1 LLPALL
7 ILLGLSLSWRLPAE
21 SVENPAA
28 IETNATPHFPV
39 TAFQVQGKYQLSTN
53 ILIPLFARYTGSN
66 VSVEQILHAAS
77 ALELAYVQQGYPNMN
92 IVASPKQS
100 KHGIVTLD
108 AFPGAMAQVV
118 VDGYR
123 YSVSTNGV
131 EVAINPPAML
141 PPAALPPTQ
150 PLDTPKNTS
159 ASTRTKDAGSRFTVD
174 KYQVLGN
181 TLLPPLA
188 ISEALT
194 NVPGAF
200 GTNVSIDRIQE
211 VVVHLGA
218 AYRERGYATIYVG
231 LPQQRLTNG
240 VVRIQV
246 IEGRLASIAVKG
258 NKYFSTDNVLR
269 SMPGLYTNMI
279 LNSLT
284 FQAQLN
290 QANANQDRQIYPVIE
305 PGPDPGTSD
314 LTLEVKDRLPL
325 HAKTELNNQSSPGT
339 PDLRVNSSAV
349 YNNLWQQEQSMGVQ
363 YSFSPEQFKGGPQW
377 NFYDLPS
384 VANYSTFY
392 RIPLGD
398 PDAIDDVIAANPGS
412 FGYSE
417 ATRKFNLPPS
427 SGQPDVTFFASRST
441 IDNGLV
447 TSPVA
452 NLYTSKST
460 NSDGSITPNS
470 ILNSYSASQVLTINN
485 DLGLRLNDPL
495 LATANFHSAFSG
507 GVDFKTYATTSTKT
521 NFYQLTTEII
531 DTLTGTAQTNYNNS
545 TDSPPLPPTYNRV
558 YYLPLSLRY
567 DCGWQD
573 SLGFGSFGLGIGGN
587 LWFRAL
593 SQSGTNILRQASAI
607 QAITLSSEST
617 GHWLVITPSFSHT
630 FEFVTNWSTTFRA
643 DSQWASEPLISNE
656 QFGAGGVNS
665 VRGYQEGEV
674 FGDAGWHVSLEEQS
688 PPHTIGMIQGRIP
701 LIIRGTI
708 FTDYAQ
714 VYLLDPLGRNA
725 NQDLWGTGFGC
736 VSSIGSSWETRFLF
750 SVPLISTTTTSAYR
764 PLFSFSLTAQ
774 F

>member
-1 LLPALL
+1 M
-7 ILLGLSLSWRLPAE
+7 
-21 SVENPAA
+21 
-28 IETNATPHFPV
+28 PV
-39 TAFQVQGKYQLSTN
+39 
-53 ILIPLFARYTGSN
+53 
-66 VSVEQILHAAS
+66 
-77 ALELAYVQQGYPNMN
+77 
-92 IVASPKQS
+92 
-100 KHGIVTLD
+100 
-108 AFPGAMAQVV
+108 
-118 VDGYR
+118 
-123 YSVSTNGV
+123 
-131 EVAINPPAML
+131 
-141 PPAALPPTQ
+141 
-150 PLDTPKNTS
+150 
-159 ASTRTKDAGSRFTVD
+159 
-174 KYQVLGN
+174 
-181 TLLPPLA
+181 
-188 ISEALT
+188 
-194 NVPGAF
+194 
-200 GTNVSIDRIQE
+200 
-211 VVVHLGA
+211 
-218 AYRERGYATIYVG
+218 
-231 LPQQRLTNG
+231 
-240 VVRIQV
+240 
-246 IEGRLASIAVKG
+246 
-258 NKYFSTDNVLR
+258 
-269 SMPGLYTNMI
+269 
-279 LNSLT
+279 
-284 FQAQLN
+284 
-290 QANANQDRQIYPVIE
+290 
-305 PGPDPGTSD
+305 
-314 LTLEVKDRLPL
+314 
-325 HAKTELNNQSSPGT
+325 HAKTELNNQNSPGT

-349 YNNLWQQEQSMGVQ
+349 YNNLWQQEQSLGVQ

-460 NSDGSITPNS
+460 NSDGSFTTNS
-470 ILNSYSASQVLTINN
+470 VLNQYSDSQVLTINN

-495 LATANFHSAFSG
+495 VATANFHSALSG

-545 TDSPPLPPTYNRV
+545 TDSPPLPTTYNRV

-573 SLGFGSFGLGIGGN
+573 SLGLGSFGMGVGGN

-593 SQSGTNILRQASAI
+593 SQSGANILRRASAI
-607 QAITLSSEST
+607 QAITGSSEST

-630 FEFVTNWSTTFRA
+630 FEFITNWPTTFRA

-674 FGDAGWHVSLEEQS
+674 FGDTGWHVGLEEQS
-688 PPHTIGMIQGRIP
+688 PPHTFGMIQGRIP

-714 VYLLDPLGRNA
+714 VYLLDPQGRNA
-725 NQDLWGTGFGC
+725 NQDLWGTGFGF

-764 PLFSFSLTAQ
+764 PEFSFSLTAQ